1 MRIVVCRLF
10 LAAWIACLCGCGGG
24 GLGISGGS
32 IPVGRA
38 ITGTALLPN
47 SQPVPDGTV
56 SVVTLPAG
64 QVLSTTSTNSSGTF
78 QTANV
83 PSTSDVIVVVKR
95 PSGTTL
101 KTVVSRSTL
110 AANPGTPLNVG
121 QINATTTLVC
131 DAIEQE
137 AGLLSGDT
145 SNIVS
150 NQVGHLKHEA
160 DNRHDDEEEQE
171 HQINDDPYR
180 HGHARDLIQTA
191 ANSELDDLASNRTT
205 TNANIA
211 LGGLIGSVAVLK
223 NSAITPTSGKQTSLV
238 AAQVA
243 GTTYSNA
250 TVAAALRAA
259 GVSNANDSAAQNA
272 SQKIRRIY
280 PALGRFGTAI
290 TPFEA
295 FLIAA
300 LPTSQDGFQLDQA
313 HLDTFFTALSL

>member
-1 MRIVVCRLF
+1 
-10 LAAWIACLCGCGGG
+10 
-24 GLGISGGS
+24 
-32 IPVGRA
+32 
-38 ITGTALLPN
+38 
-47 SQPVPDGTV
+47 
-56 SVVTLPAG
+56 
-64 QVLSTTSTNSSGTF
+64 
-78 QTANV
+78 V

-131 DAIEQE
+131 
-137 AGLLSGDT
+137 DT